1 MSSPVSDLVTEIND
15 SAAMV
20 ETRSKSGGDI
30 NLLREKLASSFARK
44 VNQLSAITSP
54 DAKYLLEA
62 TQASG
67 LAVAGRNIVIA
78 AIDNKLES
86 TLEEESSG
94 GKASSTN
101 QLLTNPEN
109 YATSE
114 IVATLASPSVR
125 IDTKIVVVAEFLVKL
140 GVASPHEQTYKH
152 WLAFLL
158 LLHFGDKFP
167 KYKLIHGLLLDLKS
181 AVVTSKKKPP
191 FAAIKKYPKWPS
203 ELPQV
208 IADAIYDTSQPTMT
222 SVPRLA
228 ITAKFHIP
236 LRKNSKLITQRRSVR
251 RLSPQSLCS
260 VPAPRLRRFS
270 RVLQHSPSC
279 RTPSRQRHNG
289 RSI

>member
-67 LAVAGRNIVIA
+67 LAAAGRNIVIA

-101 QLLTNPEN
+101 QLLTTPEN

-114 IVATLASPSVR
+114 IVATLASTTVR
-125 IDTKIVVVAEFLVKL
+125 IDTKIVVMAEFLVKL
-140 GVASPHEQTYKH
+140 GVVSPHEQTYKH

-167 KYKLIHGLLLDLKS
+167 KYKL
-181 AVVTSKKKPP
+181 
-191 FAAIKKYPKWPS
+191 
-203 ELPQV
+203 
-208 IADAIYDTSQPTMT
+208 
-222 SVPRLA
+222 
-228 ITAKFHIP
+228 
-236 LRKNSKLITQRRSVR
+236 
-251 RLSPQSLCS
+251 
-260 VPAPRLRRFS
+260 
-270 RVLQHSPSC
+270 
-279 RTPSRQRHNG
+279 
-289 RSI
+289 